1 MYVCKLAHVLEKIN
15 KMELDLSKIESYT
28 VIINYWNINVDKQY
42 QFFYE
47 LNKCRIEV
55 EFIKH
60 LVSISLQHTK
70 FRLFCKE
77 LHILTDGII
86 SGNTDLTD
94 ITISNDTDGID
105 LTDLPSIM
113 KRYNDD
119 INNILWDNLALTVPA
134 WPYERI
140 IITISAV
147 ILPLFFFLG

>member
-1 MYVCKLAHVLEKIN
+1 MYVCKLAPVLEKIN

-28 VIINYWNINVDKQY
+28 VIINYWNINVDKRY

-47 LNKCRIEV
+47 LDKCRMAV

-60 LVSISLQHTK
+60 LISISLQHTK

-77 LHILTDGII
+77 LRILTDGMI
-86 SGNTDLTD
+86 SGDTNLTDLA
-94 ITISNDTDGID
+94 D

-119 INNILWDNLALTVPA
+119 INNILWDNLTLTVPCY
-134 WPYERI
+134 PYEHI
-140 IITISAV
+140 VLTIGAV